1 MIVFLCGFSG
11 AGKTYLLKN
20 LKQSTTDTNWCFF
33 DLDEEIEKQNGVP
46 IWQIVNESGISHFRK
61 LETLQ
66 LKKVLKETV
75 SNNCL
80 VALGGGTLDLNFE
93 LIENTAEAKLVWLDI
108 SFERC
113 FARISG
119 DNLRPLVILGK
130 EKLEQLYVQRCAN
143 YQKADLILSKSQ
155 IENVKKLNQ
164 LIDLLK

>member
-1 MIVFLCGFSG
+1 MMVFLCGFSG

-20 LKQSTTDTNWCFF
+20 LKQSMTDSNWCFF
-33 DLDEEIEKQNGVP
+33 DLDEEIEKQNGES
-46 IWQIVNESGISHFRK
+46 IWQIVKEHGINHFRK
-61 LETLQ
+61 LETHQ
-66 LKKVLKETV
+66 LIKVLESKAL
-75 SNNCL
+75 NNC
-80 VALGGGTLDLNFE
+80 VIALGGGTLDLNFE
-93 LIENTAEAKLVWLDI
+93 LIKNTAEAKLVWLDI
-108 SFERC
+108 PFEGC

-119 DNLRPLVILGK
+119 DNLRPLVSLGK